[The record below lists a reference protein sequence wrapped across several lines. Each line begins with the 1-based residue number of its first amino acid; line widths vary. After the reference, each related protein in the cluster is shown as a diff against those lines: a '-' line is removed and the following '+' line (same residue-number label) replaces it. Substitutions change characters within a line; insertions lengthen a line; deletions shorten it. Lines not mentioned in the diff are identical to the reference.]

1 MSQTKSGAIVEKLV
15 SETDHV
21 QLSRL
26 VNEHAWRADNGRA
39 DTIHEL
45 YMDDGELVLSPTP
58 LRGREAIREW
68 GRQLVENPPWR
79 SIRHVCGNM
88 RFVTDGPDKAE
99 GTTVLTVFMVAGSEV
114 AKTQPFSV
122 GEDHDRFVRTEEGW
136 RFVSRRWVELFARGD
151 VLNLPRGANNRKRR
165 SQF

>member
-1 MSQTKSGAIVEKLV
+1 MSQTKSAITVEQLV
-15 SETDHV
+15 SEADHV

-26 VNEHAWRADNGRA
+26 FTEHAWRADQGRV

-45 YMDDGELVLSPTP
+45 YVDDGELSLGPTP
-58 LRGREAIREW
+58 LRGREAILEW

-88 RFVTDGPDKAE
+88 RFVSDGPDAAE
-99 GTTVLTVFMVAGSEV
+99 GTTILTVFMAAGSEP
-114 AKTQPFSV
+114 ATTQPFSV
-122 GEDHDRFVRTEEGW
+122 GEDHDRFVRTDNGW

-151 VLNLPRGANNRKRR
+151 VLNLP
-165 SQF
+165 

>member
-1 MSQTKSGAIVEKLV
+1 MLQTKTGPTMEDLV

-26 VNEHAWRADNGRA
+26 VNEHAWRADNDRA

-45 YMDDGELVLSPTP
+45 YIDDGELSLGPSA

-68 GRQLVENPPWR
+68 GRQLVANRPWR
-79 SIRHVCGNM
+79 VIRHVCGNM
-88 RFVTDGPDKAE
+88 RFVSNGPDQAE
-99 GTTVLTVFMVAGSEV
+99 GTTILTVFMVAGSQ
-114 AKTQPFSV
+114 APTTQPFSV
-122 GEDHDRFVRTEEGW
+122 GEDHDRFIRTEEGW

-151 VLNLPRGANNRKRR
+151 VLNLPQEVK
-165 SQF
+165 S

>member
-1 MSQTKSGAIVEKLV
+1 MSQIKTGPTTEQLV

-26 VNEHAWRADNGRA
+26 VTEHAWRADNGRA
-39 DTIHEL
+39 DTIHDL
-45 YMDDGELVLSPTP
+45 YINEGELVVGPTP

-88 RFVTDGPDKAE
+88 RFVSDGSDQAE
-99 GTTVLTVFMVAGSEV
+99 GITILTVFMVAGAE
-114 AKTQPFSV
+114 AAITQPFSV

-136 RFVSRRWVELFARGD
+136 RFVSRRWVELFSRGD
-151 VLNLPRGANNRKRR
+151 VLNLPQEAN
-165 SQF
+165 SPS

>member
-1 MSQTKSGAIVEKLV
+1 MSQTKSAITAEQLV
-15 SETDHV
+15 SDTDHV

-26 VNEHAWRADNGRA
+26 VTEHAWRADQGRA

-45 YMDDGELVLSPTP
+45 YVDDGELVLGSTP
-58 LRGREAIREW
+58 LRGREAILEW

-88 RFVTDGPDKAE
+88 RFIIDGPDAAE
-99 GTTVLTVFMVAGSEV
+99 GITILTVFMVAGSEP
-114 AKTQPFSV
+114 ATTQPFSV
-122 GEDHDRFVRTEEGW
+122 GEDHDRFVRTENGW

-151 VLNLPRGANNRKRR
+151 VLNLP
-165 SQF
+165 

>member
-1 MSQTKSGAIVEKLV
+1 MSQTKRGTRAEQLV
-15 SETDHV
+15 SETDHI

-45 YMDDGELVLSPTP
+45 YIDDGELAIGPTP
-58 LRGREAIREW
+58 LRGREAILEW
-68 GRQLVENPPWR
+68 GRKLVENPPWR

-88 RFVTDGPDKAE
+88 RFVSDGPDEAA
-99 GTTVLTVFMVAGSEV
+99 GTTILTVFMAAGSET
-114 AKTQPFSV
+114 ATTQPFSV

-151 VLNLPRGANNRKRR
+151 VLNLPQEANNL
-165 SQF
+165 S

>member
-1 MSQTKSGAIVEKLV
+1 MSQTKSGPIVEKLV
-15 SETDHV
+15 SEADHV

-26 VNEHAWRADNGRA
+26 VTEHAWRADNGRA

-45 YMDDGELVLSPTP
+45 YIDDGELSLGPSS
-58 LRGREAIREW
+58 LRGREAILEW

-88 RFVTDGPDKAE
+88 RFVSDGPDEAE
-99 GTTVLTVFMVAGSEV
+99 GTTILTVFMVAGSET
-114 AKTQPFSV
+114 ATTQPFSV
-122 GEDHDRFVRTEEGW
+122 GEDHDCFVRTEEGW

-151 VLNLPRGANNRKRR
+151 VLNLPQEANKL
-165 SQF
+165 S